1 MRSEDR
7 FDLNRF
13 ISAQAGVYST
23 ALAELKSGKKRS
35 HWMWFIFP
43 QLNGLG
49 SSTMAMDYSIKSLD
63 EAQEYLLHPIL
74 GARLRECTETVLA
87 VEGCTALGIFGY
99 PDDLK
104 FKSSMTLF
112 EAVAGQDSI
121 FSAALGKY
129 FNGERDSRTLEL
141 L

>member
-1 MRSEDR
+1 MVY
-7 FDLNRF
+7 
-13 ISAQAGVYST
+13 ISAVKRPGFQYDGDG
-23 ALAELKSGKKRS
+23 LRDKS
-35 HWMWFIFP
+35 F
-43 QLNGLG
+43 
-49 SSTMAMDYSIKSLD
+49 D

-74 GARLRECTETVLA
+74 GVRLRECTETVLA

-112 EAVAGQDSI
+112 EAVASQDSI

-129 FNGERDSRTLEL
+129 FNEERDSRTLEL

>member
-1 MRSEDR
+1 
-7 FDLNRF
+7 
-13 ISAQAGVYST
+13 
-23 ALAELKSGKKRS
+23 
-35 HWMWFIFP
+35 MWFIFP

-63 EAQEYLLHPIL
+63 EAQEYLLHPSL
-74 GARLRECTETVLA
+74 GARLRECTDTVMA
-87 VEGCTALGIFGY
+87 VDGRRASEIFGY

-104 FKSSMTLF
+104 LKSSMTLF

-121 FSAALGKY
+121 FSAALGRY

-141 L
+141 LQVEHL